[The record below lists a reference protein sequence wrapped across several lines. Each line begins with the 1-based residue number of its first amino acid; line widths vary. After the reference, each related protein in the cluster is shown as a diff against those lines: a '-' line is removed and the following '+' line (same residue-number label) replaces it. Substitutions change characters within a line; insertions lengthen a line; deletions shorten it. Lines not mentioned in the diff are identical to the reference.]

1 MSNFPFTPEKVGNFC
16 LECCPDPINTSVDSR
31 GGWQSTGWIVEPN
44 QKLKITASGTVY
56 WMGSSYTSGPDGIY
70 HPYCSDLNFLH
81 EAILGRV
88 GNNGTVFLLF
98 NSINLSFTVDNTPAL
113 VTVGITFNNVSC
125 YYGFYFDQQSILWIT
140 NNGVQ
145 SNTFTFV

>member
-1 MSNFPFTPEKVGNFC
+1 MSNFPFAPEKTGNFC

-88 GNNGTVFLLF
+88 GNNGTVFLVGSSYLGIPGEVGELSLF
-98 NSINLSFTVDNTPAL
+98 TNDYCKGDNGGSFQVRIECD
-113 VTVGITFNNVSC
+113 
-125 YYGFYFDQQSILWIT
+125 
-140 NNGVQ
+140 
-145 SNTFTFV
+145 